1 MAERAEFDV
10 TFQILTS
17 LKAVC
22 CTFWMPPNFDAY
34 NGQIFGGSQRLVK
47 FQILEWCIPQ
57 NLLGA
62 KFGSIF
68 QMFKIRKSH
77 FRKLLIKMKS
87 AFWLDYYR
95 QISDFG
101 CFGKVRFQKNICNL
115 HDSRHRLLT
124 RWQPRPLGKSE
135 RRRRRGRRRPG
146 IA

>member
-22 CTFWMPPNFDAY
+22 CTFWMPPKFDAY
-34 NGQIFGGSQRLVK
+34 NGQIFGGSQRLIK
-47 FQILEWCIPQ
+47 FQILEWCIQQ

-77 FRKLLIKMKS
+77 FRKLLPALPDS
-87 AFWLDYYR
+87 HEVRWLSVEMT
-95 QISDFG
+95 QTHH
-101 CFGKVRFQKNICNL
+101 KPEVQ
-115 HDSRHRLLT
+115 T
-124 RWQPRPLGKSE
+124 E
-135 RRRRRGRRRPG
+135 
-146 IA
+146 

>member
-22 CTFWMPPNFDAY
+22 CTFWMPPKFDAY

-47 FQILEWCIPQ
+47 FQILEWCIQQ

-115 HDSRHRLLT
+115 HDSLYPHIV
-124 RWQPRPLGKSE
+124 PP
-135 RRRRRGRRRPG
+135 
-146 IA
+146 I